1 MALGFKPWEPEE
13 AVGGLWHRA
22 VGHLDERPAFPEAAV
37 ALAAMQT
44 RIGVLFRGL
53 GGDAGIELR
62 DATGETAQHRRSLWC
77 RLGQAEESIER
88 PSFDGEVLRL
98 PAILDI
104 FPEPALNE
112 QLYLW
117 LAAYTAHD
125 GLPASGSADPLRADL
140 LVLRR
145 VRATAA
151 RTLEAY
157 PGLRPRYETLCHATL
172 VLRSR
177 RARPDGEQAMEDAIR
192 ALLGDD
198 TPLSRQAGS
207 LLALVLDDRAPLE
220 VIAAPS
226 GYRRCEPL
234 PLWPER
240 RPAPVPD
247 KARERDEEAG
257 ASGSPQGEGPR
268 KRAARKKSDQANRKD
283 SLILHRFESILSW
296 ADFLNLNRRVED
308 DDPETAKKAADDMDE
323 LGLADVDKRPATR
336 LAFDLD
342 LAPQDLDRERLS
354 GEVLLPEWDY
364 RGGRYLPEQAR
375 VLESEGEGLEP
386 SELSPLDPQAR
397 RRIAAVRRQFEA
409 LRPKRRILTRQLD
422 GDELD
427 MEGLV
432 RSLVDLRVS
441 GEGSD
446 RVYRQVVNDERDLA
460 VATLIDS
467 SRSTESVVGERAV
480 IDVAREAL
488 LALGHGL
495 AAVGDSHAIYSF
507 SSLKRQRVY
516 VKRLKNFEEPMNR
529 AVAARIAALKPG
541 FYTRLGAAVRAVA
554 RPLGAQAA
562 ARRLLLVIT
571 DGKPNDLDH
580 YDGRYGVEDSRM
592 AVIEARRQG
601 QAVFGI
607 AIDKRAETYIPRIF
621 GQNGYAIVSRPE
633 RLTAALPLIYRHLV
647 T

>member
-22 VGHLDERPAFPEAAV
+22 VGQLDERPTFPEAAV
-37 ALAAMQT
+37 TLAAMQT
-44 RIGVLFRGL
+44 RIGILFRGL
-53 GGDAGIELR
+53 GGDAGVELR
-62 DATGETAQHRRSLWC
+62 EATGEAAQHRRSLWR

-125 GLPASGSADPLRADL
+125 GLPVSGSADPLRADL
-140 LVLRR
+140 LALRR
-145 VRATAA
+145 VRAIVA
-151 RTLEAY
+151 RTLESY
-157 PGLRPRYETLCHATL
+157 PGLRPRYEALCRATRL
-172 VLRSR
+172 LRSR
-177 RARPDGEQAMEDAIR
+177 RARPDGEQAMEDGIR

-198 TPLSRQAGS
+198 TPLSQQAGS
-207 LLALVLDDRAPLE
+207 LLALVLDDRVPLE
-220 VIAAPS
+220 SVAAPS
-226 GYRRCEPL
+226 SYRRFEPL

-240 RPAPVPD
+240 RSAPVPD

-257 ASGSPQGEGPR
+257 ADGSPQGEGPR

-308 DDPETAKKAADDMDE
+308 DDPETAKKAADDADE

-364 RGGRYLPEQAR
+364 RSGRYLPEQAR

-386 SELSPLDPQAR
+386 SELPPLDPQAR
-397 RRIAAVRRQFEA
+397 RRIAAVQRQFEA
-409 LRPKRRILTRQLD
+409 LRPKRRILTRQID

-516 VKRLKNFEEPMNR
+516 VKRLKNFEEPMNSV
-529 AVAARIAALKPG
+529 VAGRIAALKPG

-554 RPLGAQAA
+554 RPLGAKSA

-607 AIDKRAETYIPRIF
+607 AIDERAETYIPRIF